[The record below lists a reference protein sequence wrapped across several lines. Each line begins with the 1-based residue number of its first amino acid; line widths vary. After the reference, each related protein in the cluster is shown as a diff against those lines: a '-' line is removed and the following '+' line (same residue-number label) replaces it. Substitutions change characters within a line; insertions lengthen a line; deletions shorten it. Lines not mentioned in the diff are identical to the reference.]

1 MKRQTTIIL
10 YILAV
15 YVVLQFLWWGYHLIE
30 LTQELSGD
38 EGKLP
43 KRELM
48 IIGEGLVFFL
58 LLILGFWKI
67 QSSIRK
73 DLKLAERQKNFLL
86 SVTHELKTPIAA
98 NKLFLQTIGKRELT
112 NEQKQEIVQKA
123 LSENDRLALMI
134 DNILNASR
142 IENNSLQMVKE
153 EVDLSNLL
161 ENIANRF
168 KKFNPKQ
175 DIVQEISPL
184 IKIQSDG
191 FLIETVFNNLI
202 ENAIK
207 YGGATSRIEIYL
219 KSSNAVI
226 ILGVKDNGPGITKEN
241 SKEIFS
247 KFFRVESEEIR
258 SQKGSGLGL
267 FIVAEFV
274 RLMKGEITYKNNMP
288 NGANFEIILKN
299 DK

>member
-38 EGKLP
+38 KGKLP
-43 KRELM
+43 KRVLM

-112 NEQKQEIVQKA
+112 NEQKHEIVQKA

-134 DNILNASR
+134 ENILNASR
-142 IENNSLQMVKE
+142 IENNALQMVNE
-153 EVDLSNLL
+153 EVNLSNLL
-161 ENIANRF
+161 ENITNRF
-168 KKFNPKQ
+168 KKFNPQ
-175 DIVQEISPL
+175 QEIVHQITPFV
-184 IKIQSDG
+184 KIQSDE

-207 YGGATSRIEIYL
+207 YGGPSCKIEVYL
-219 KSSNAVI
+219 TCSNTDIVF
-226 ILGVKDNGPGITKEN
+226 GVKDNGPGIKKED

-267 FIVAEFV
+267 FIVSEFI
-274 RLMKGEITYKNNMP
+274 RLMKGQIAYKNNVP
-288 NGANFEIILKN
+288 SGANFEIILKN